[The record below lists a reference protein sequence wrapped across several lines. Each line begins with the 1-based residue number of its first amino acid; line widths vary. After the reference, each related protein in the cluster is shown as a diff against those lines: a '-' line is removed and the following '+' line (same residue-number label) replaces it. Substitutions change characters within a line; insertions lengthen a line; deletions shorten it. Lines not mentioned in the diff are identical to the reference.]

1 MVAGWEAATDQKV
14 VRNAVMRE
22 YSKLHAQRQAAL
34 EARRE
39 ALAQQLFHEESALQA
54 ELIASRQTPE
64 EKRQELMRRAQ
75 GLWEARE
82 AERQATANALLERHF
97 RCAAA
102 RTAARPL
109 LHAHCCSHPAACC
122 LYPGGCSL
130 FWISAHPIDLS
141 AIFFVESP

>member
-1 MVAGWEAATDQKV
+1 VQASFGMVACWEATTDQKV
-14 VRNAVMRE
+14 ARNAVMRE
-22 YSKLHAQRQAAL
+22 YSKLHAERQAGL

-39 ALAQQLFHEESALQA
+39 ALAQQLFREEAALQA

-64 EKRQELMRRAQ
+64 EKKQALMRRAQ

-102 RTAARPL
+102 HTTVPKGEEPTMFSSNRVLKHFPMQNLHVAAEL
-109 LHAHCCSHPAACC
+109 VC
-122 LYPGGCSL
+122 
-130 FWISAHPIDLS
+130 
-141 AIFFVESP
+141 V